1 MIKIL
6 KPGTLKTVS
15 CENCGALLQYG
26 GEDIIKEDKPIDL
39 LISPAYIY
47 KYIYCPQCKKKVT
60 LEATR

>member
-1 MIKIL
+1 MIKVL

-15 CENCGALLQYG
+15 CGNCGALLQYE
-26 GEDIIKEDKPIDL
+26 GEDIIQENRPNL
-39 LISPAYIY
+39 LISSTYIH